1 MQSRWQEKRKETN
14 QPHQEYEDLFP
25 IEEDTPSPT
34 SETSDLQTIEEDNP
48 PPTSETSGL
57 QTVEEDNPPPT
68 SETSD
73 LQRMAFPVEIR
84 RKTRVVKTEAELT
97 AWLDVIEQQG
107 FSMVDQHMRTLV
119 PHSCFRALKNE
130 KKEKDRLV
138 ILIKENMVYSEL
150 DILGDIYPQRSK
162 KRARNDFFHHVPQ
175 NKRKK
180 VIESD
185 DSDSTL

>member
-48 PPTSETSGL
+48 PPTSETS
-57 QTVEEDNPPPT
+57 
-68 SETSD
+68 D

-84 RKTRVVKTEAELT
+84 RKTRVVKTEAELR
-97 AWLDVIEQQG
+97 AWLEIIEQQG
-107 FSMVDQHMRTLV
+107 YSMVDQHMRTLV
-119 PHSCFRALKNE
+119 PRSCFRALKNE
-130 KKEKDRLV
+130 KREEDRLV
-138 ILIKENMVYSEL
+138 ILVKENLVYSEH
-150 DILGDIYPQRSK
+150 DILRDIYPLRQR
-162 KRARNDFFHHVPQ
+162 KRARIDFFHHVPQ

-180 VIESD
+180 AIQTD
-185 DSDSTL
+185 DVEDIL